1 MKTGFR
7 TDPNSSLLGQRLKL
21 FQDPRHK
28 DKLLKQSDPPPP
40 DVLAQKEEQLH
51 TDSPDAIRD
60 SLDFFCDNICIITDQ
75 LLKRILRSQA
85 LAVAPSHLFTLLR
98 QCFHIEELP
107 KIILGSGIIG
117 EIMTNMSEPTTPEN
131 ISGAMKLVATAA
143 KSSDAALTLMVSTGV
158 ADFVSSCAIQLI
170 EAPFTGPSADRDC
183 VSVFD
188 AVTKAVVALIRPI
201 YELNIEF
208 LENMCFAALNR
219 GGEFWNSGTLGMI
232 VSRRFLKFVTSLWE
246 VCEDEWLLGRRD
258 IVDFVLAQ
266 LNGDQDGQVGILR
279 TLTAIT
285 SRCDQF
291 SELVL
296 RDGAFLSKLQLFQ
309 TEEARKLALG
319 VLRNV
324 SVCDDVEIVKM
335 LMQEETIV
343 FVKYVLMNDPFE
355 NKAGASVVLAYLV
368 IAGCRE
374 IIDEFLSDEEMTRQ
388 FTSCFVDV
396 CVSVNNERLLLS
408 AGLYVLCEIVV
419 SGEERAKATGS
430 RNKAAMWIDETVRPD
445 FLDLIQ
451 SHDGGLSEKSDIGSL
466 GQRLHQLLDDAA
478 LFDRC

>member
-7 TDPNSSLLGQRLKL
+7 NDPNSAVVQQRLKL
-21 FQDPRHK
+21 FQDTRHRQK
-28 DKLLKQSDPPPP
+28 PCKQSEPPPP
-40 DVLAQKEEQLH
+40 DAVAQKEGQLYS
-51 TDSPDAIRD
+51 DGPDAIRD

-75 LLKRILRSQA
+75 LLEKILGSQA
-85 LAVAPSHLFTLLR
+85 LAVAPSHLFALLR

-131 ISGAMKLVATAA
+131 ISGAMKLIATAA
-143 KSSDAALTLMVSTGV
+143 KSSDAALTLMVSNGV

-170 EAPFTGPSADRDC
+170 EGPFTGPSADMDC

-188 AVTKAVVALIRPI
+188 AVTKAVMALVRPI

-208 LENMCFAALNR
+208 LENMCSVALNR
-219 GGEFWNSGTLGMI
+219 GREFWNSGTLGMT

-246 VCEDEWLLGRRD
+246 VCGDEWLLGRRD
-258 IVDFVLAQ
+258 MIEYVLEQ
-266 LNGDQDGQVGILR
+266 LSGDQFGQVGILR

-291 SELVL
+291 SEIVL
-296 RDGAFLSKLQLFQ
+296 HDGAFLEKLQLFQ
-309 TEEARKLALG
+309 TEEARKLAVG

-324 SVCDDVEIVKM
+324 SACDDVEIVKM
-335 LMQEETIV
+335 LMQGETIA
-343 FVKYVLMNDPFE
+343 FVKYVLLNDPFE
-355 NKAGASVVLAYLV
+355 NKTGASVVLAYLI
-368 IAGCRE
+368 IAGCRG
-374 IIDEFLSDEEMTRQ
+374 IIDEFMNDEEMTRQ

-396 CVSVNNERLLLS
+396 NNECLLG
-408 AGLYVLCEIVV
+408 AGLYVLCEIVM

-430 RNKAAMWIDETVRPD
+430 RNKVAMWIDETVRPD

-451 SHDGGLSEKSDIGSL
+451 SHDGGLSEKSDISSL
-466 GQRLHQLLDDAA
+466 GQQFRQLLDDAA
-478 LFDRC
+478 LFDAC